1 MGGAARTRQSPVS
14 RSDHI
19 DGALS
24 AGFFHEAVHLVC
36 GAVFLCNRAQTAP
49 SCFTLS
55 NPSSD
60 GFPHIVL
67 PKHSVFKQ
75 FVAFGE
81 AVCDRFAVWQRKIRY
96 EDLVIEDPD
105 DIYSQVKRNERGQIF
120 ACSHLGNT
128 EVCRA
133 LVSHHKDFRL
143 NVLVHSK
150 HAQAFNEALQKAG
163 ADHIR
168 LIQVTDLDTTLMM
181 ELNSRIEDGEWIAIA
196 ADRVPVRGEKTA
208 DINFLGHTAPMP
220 QGAWLLASLL
230 KTQVNTLFCVKQ
242 NGRYHLK
249 LRRFTD
255 TSSWKR
261 GNREAAVKDADA
273 GFCRH
278 SGARM
283 CAKSATMVQFFMI
296 FGAKTPSETI
306 TLTLLNHEKTHLLPT
321 QL

>member
-1 MGGAARTRQSPVS
+1 MTDNKQTHWAAQPERGS
-14 RSDHI
+14 RLFLTLTTLMVRYLP
-19 DGALS
+19 A
-24 AGFFHEAVHLVC
+24 FFMRPCIWFVVLYFYA
-36 GAVFLCNRAQTAP
+36 TAP
-49 SCFTLS
+49 KPRRHVLRYQTRLQTT
-55 NPSSD
+55 
-60 GFPHIVL
+60 FPHIVL

-105 DIYSQVKRNERGQIF
+105 DIYSQIKRNERGQIF

-150 HAQAFNEALQKAG
+150 HAQVFNEALQKAG

-181 ELNSRIEDGEWIAIA
+181 ELNSRIENGEWIAIA

-220 QGAWLLASLL
+220 QGAAVGFAFKNAGKHAVLRQTKRPLSFETAPLY
-230 KTQVNTLFCVKQ
+230 
-242 NGRYHLK
+242 RYFQLETRQPRGCRQ
-249 LRRFTD
+249 RR
-255 TSSWKR
+255 
-261 GNREAAVKDADA
+261 DA

-278 SGARM
+278 FGARM
-283 CAKSATMVQFFMI
+283 CAKSATMVQF
-296 FGAKTPSETI
+296 
-306 TLTLLNHEKTHLLPT
+306 L
-321 QL
+321 

>member
-1 MGGAARTRQSPVS
+1 MTNNKQTHWAAQPERGSRLFLALTTLMVRYLPAFFMRPCIWFVVLYFYATAPKPRRHVLRYQTR
-14 RSDHI
+14 
-19 DGALS
+19 L
-24 AGFFHEAVHLVC
+24 
-36 GAVFLCNRAQTAP
+36 QTA
-49 SCFTLS
+49 
-55 NPSSD
+55 
-60 GFPHIVL
+60 FPHIVL
-67 PKHSVFKQ
+67 PKHGVFKQ

-181 ELNSRIEDGEWIAIA
+181 ELNRRIEDGEWIAIA
-196 ADRVPVRGEKTA
+196 ADRVPVRGEKTT
-208 DINFLGHTAPMP
+208 DINF
-220 QGAWLLASLL
+220 
-230 KTQVNTLFCVKQ
+230 TLFCVKQ

-261 GNREAAVKDADA
+261 GNREAAVKDAMQGFADILAQECAQNPLQWFNFYDFWGEDA
-273 GFCRH
+273 
-278 SGARM
+278 
-283 CAKSATMVQFFMI
+283 V
-296 FGAKTPSETI
+296 
-306 TLTLLNHEKTHLLPT
+306 
-321 QL
+321 